1 MQMQSI
7 YTNPEQAKRLLDAGL
22 PKDTADCYQMTT
34 GYGFDLL
41 VIPTG
46 KLYFQMEYHEQ
57 AVHQFD
63 SLGILPCWSLGR
75 LIELATRLLADNATR
90 HLLAHTSLSLHFTPT
105 MLEDML
111 RWFEFNQKTFDY
123 APLRPTIDPEPVG
136 TIIPEAV
143 AELKRKQ
150 EALNGTIPPAV
161 ADTLTNFEL
170 REYGTK
176 CPIAPD
182 KAVCEINCRNCPH
195 YVADSTRSVICKK
208 VLKPC

>member
-1 MQMQSI
+1 
-7 YTNPEQAKRLLDAGL
+7 
-22 PKDTADCYQMTT
+22 MTT

-90 HLLAHTSLSLHFTPT
+90 HLLAHTSLNLHFTPT

-111 RWFEFNQKTFDY
+111 RWFEFHQKTFDY
-123 APLRPTIDPEPVG
+123 APLRPILDPEPVCA
-136 TIIPEAV
+136 IIPEAV
-143 AELKRKQ
+143 TELKRKAANQ
-150 EALNGTIPPAV
+150 
-161 ADTLTNFEL
+161 TNFEI
-170 REYGTK
+170 RKIGTQ
-176 CPIAPD
+176 CPVAYWRTVGKD
-182 KAVCEINCRNCPH
+182 TCTFCTK
-195 YVADSTRSVICKK
+195 YVSNTKDGVICKQITK
-208 VLKPC
+208 AD